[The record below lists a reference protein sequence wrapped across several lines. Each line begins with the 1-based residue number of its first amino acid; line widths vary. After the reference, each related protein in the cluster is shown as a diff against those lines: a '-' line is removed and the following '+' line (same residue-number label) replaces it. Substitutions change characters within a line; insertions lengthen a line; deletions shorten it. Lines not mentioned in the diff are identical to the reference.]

1 LESDSVELVLE
12 PVESALDLGL
22 ASAVAAADG
31 EPAELDAVVAD
42 GVRPSVVVAVAVAA
56 AAATERDAASV
67 VACPDVAVEAAAAAV
82 VVAAS
87 SRTVVVGLACILEV
101 HWSASLMLDPVR
113 VADVGHSCAVKES
126 VEVSVDDEEWRAGRS
141 QLGRQ

>member
-12 PVESALDLGL
+12 PVEPALDLGL

-42 GVRPSVVVAVAVAA
+42 GVRPSVVVAA